1 MIIVGLSDLISCLIR
16 GVRCEPADFRPVP
29 ATRKLRKSRL
39 ELKSNNLAESGFS
52 YLPHI
57 NAIELVESE
66 WPGNRFADGNFTLMT
81 AGFGTIFTAMIC
93 QRLLIISAIS
103 VMAFADAVTASVE
116 WQVIKV
122 NGRDFLA
129 VDNIAK
135 FYGFPDPAFE
145 GKNVRL
151 KNDKNELQFMLDSR
165 EMLINGVRNWL
176 SYPVFVHDGKVVVS
190 RIDLAKTLEPQLR
203 PSMIQNLP
211 RVQTIVLD
219 PGHGGFDKG
228 AISSYGYEKDYA
240 LDVARQLRPL
250 LQGKGFRV
258 IMTRESDVFVPLELR
273 AHIANTTRDSIFVS
287 LHFNATDHDP
297 AATGFEIYSLTPR
310 GAPSTYEDN
319 LTLAAINIQNGNPVD
334 NASIELSSCIYH
346 SLLGHIGEFDRG
358 IKRARFAVLRLT
370 KVPAVLVEGG
380 FLTERG
386 ESRLIANPE
395 WRKKLADAICVGIDN
410 FRTLAGAKKRPL
422 VLADYRRE
430 VPVPPPAANQPLQ
443 NPFAPATLSLQSTPP
458 PEPTAESPAPSPS
471 VSSAPPE
478 R

>member
-1 MIIVGLSDLISCLIR
+1 
-16 GVRCEPADFRPVP
+16 
-29 ATRKLRKSRL
+29 
-39 ELKSNNLAESGFS
+39 
-52 YLPHI
+52 
-57 NAIELVESE
+57 
-66 WPGNRFADGNFTLMT
+66 
-81 AGFGTIFTAMIC
+81 MIC
-93 QRLLIISAIS
+93 RRLIISTIS
-103 VMAFADAVTASVE
+103 AMAFAGAVRAAVE

-122 NGRDFLA
+122 NGRDFLG
-129 VDNIAK
+129 VDNIAN
-135 FYGFPDPAFE
+135 FYGFPDPVIE

-151 KNDKNELQFMLDSR
+151 KNDKNELQFHIDSR
-165 EMLINGVRNWL
+165 EMQLNGVRNWL
-176 SYPVFVHDGKVVVS
+176 SFPVFVHDGKIVVS

-203 PSMIQNLP
+203 PNMIKHLD
-211 RVQTIVLD
+211 RVRTVVLD

-240 LDVARQLRPL
+240 LDLARQLRPL
-250 LQGKGFRV
+250 LQAKGFRV

-273 AHIANTTRDSIFVS
+273 AHIANNTRDSIFVS

-319 LTLAAINIQNGNPVD
+319 LTLAAVNIQNGGPVD
-334 NASIELSSCIYH
+334 TASVELSSCIYH

-386 ESRLIANPE
+386 ESRQIANPE
-395 WRKKLADAICVGIDN
+395 WRKKLADAICIGIDN

-422 VLADYRRE
+422 LLADYRRE
-430 VPVPPPAANQPLQ
+430 TPVAPPGNPPVPSLAAPP
-443 NPFAPATLSLQSTPP
+443 TLSLQSTPP
-458 PEPTAESPAPSPS
+458 PPPTAAESPAPSPS
-471 VSSAPPE
+471 ASVSAPPPE